1 MQEHRGNLE
10 KILTRIW
17 ALLILEKKKYNKRID
32 GVVIRAIMEIRLTEE
47 QWIKHAAAAIS
58 LVTIQIKTIRYRTK
72 QNHHDKTAVLVVV
85 TTGATIAKSSI
96 HITAQKQQENI
107 YYYYIK

>member
-47 QWIKHAAAAIS
+47 Q
-58 LVTIQIKTIRYRTK
+58 
-72 QNHHDKTAVLVVV
+72 
-85 TTGATIAKSSI
+85 
-96 HITAQKQQENI
+96 
-107 YYYYIK
+107 